1 MISMGM
7 ALTSKVTPPPYAAVA
22 ASNGSV
28 NATTAAGAD
37 PAMPMT
43 VSWVTPI
50 ASGSSR
56 VSRGGAVSR
65 ATVTPPSALPGR
77 CVSPPS
83 L

>member
-7 ALTSKVTPPPYAAVA
+7 ALTSKVAPPPYAAVA

-37 PAMPMT
+37 PAMPIT

-56 VSRGGAVSR
+56 VLGGSAVSR
-65 ATVTPPSALPGR
+65 RRSSPATP
-77 CVSPPS
+77 
-83 L
+83 